1 MLVYGDFMDFH
12 SLNSDFRET
21 SLILIFFKVE
31 CMNNLVCVC
40 VCVCVLAYVYV
51 CVCWCKWRVCVCVC
65 ARVCVCVL
73 KCNEYDYLRL

>member
-31 CMNNLVCVC
+31 CMNNLVC

>member
-21 SLILIFFKVE
+21 SLILIFFFKVE
-31 CMNNLVCVC
+31 CMNNLVC

-51 CVCWCKWRVCVCVC
+51 CVCWCEWCVCVCV
-65 ARVCVCVL
+65 RMCVCVL
-73 KCNEYDYLRL
+73 KCNEYDCLHL